1 MNFKVGAPEGTYS
14 AYILPFSGNNL
25 PERYLGRYPELK
37 DFPLPEKE
45 KSAATLAGGQRVL
58 TVCMD
63 ENGHEKRTADTF
75 RKAFSDHKKFLSDT
89 PVIDLSECGAH
100 TEPAMRGL
108 ALSDYKIGTFKEAER
123 MDTDPGET
131 TVYYLGG
138 SPETAEEA
146 SVRADVQ
153 MRIMHLVD
161 LPAADK
167 TPEMLGDFAA
177 ESARRFGYQ
186 CEVWDK
192 SKLEHLG
199 MHAINA
205 VGRGSDRPPVLI
217 ISRYRG
223 KPEDKT
229 VHAAVLGKGVTFDTG
244 GISIK
249 PSENLHYMKCDMAGG
264 AAALGAVEVAAR
276 LKLRVNLTVVV
287 PAAEN
292 AVDARSFLPGDVIH
306 SYSGKTIEILN
317 TDAEGRLILADALAW
332 TVKHEKPATIVDL
345 ATLTGS
351 AVRALG
357 KEAAA
362 LYSDDLK
369 LRDALMKAGEHTGD
383 KLWPMPLSSDYD
395 HHLHSDI
402 ADVSNLS
409 QNPTA
414 GSVAAAKFLQVFT
427 DKHPSWAHIDMAGPS
442 FTDSPFAKMKSAS
455 GYGVQ
460 LLFEFLRKT
469 AAN

>member
-1 MNFKVGAPEGTYS
+1 MKFTEGALEGTYS
-14 AYILPFSGNNL
+14 AHILPFSGKTL
-25 PERYLGRYPELK
+25 PASYLSRHPELA
-37 DFPLPEKE
+37 DMPLPEKG
-45 KSAATLAGGQRVL
+45 KSAATLAGNVRTVL
-58 TVCMD
+58 VCFDEDGTEKTV
-63 ENGHEKRTADTF
+63 ADTL
-75 RKAFSDHKKFLSDT
+75 RKAARDHKVFLGDT
-89 PVIDLSECGAH
+89 PLIDLSKCGNHA
-100 TEPAMRGL
+100 EPALRGL

-123 MDTDPGET
+123 MNTDAVEQ
-131 TVYYLGG
+131 TVCYFGG
-138 SPETAEEA
+138 NPTIAEEA
-146 SVRADVQ
+146 SARADVQ

-167 TPEMLGDFAA
+167 TPEMLGNFAA
-177 ESARRFGYQ
+177 ESARLYGYR
-186 CEVWDK
+186 CEVWDRD
-192 SKLEHLG
+192 KLEHLG

-205 VGRGSDRPPVLI
+205 VGRGSDHPPVLI

-223 KPEDKT
+223 KPDDKT
-229 VHAAVLGKGVTFDTG
+229 VHAAVIGKGVTFDTG

-249 PSENLHYMKCDMAGG
+249 PSDNLHYMKCDMAGG
-264 AAALGAVEVAAR
+264 AAVLGAVELAAR
-276 LKLRVNLTVVV
+276 LKLPINITAVV

-292 AVDARSFLPGDVIH
+292 AVDARSFLPGDVIR
-306 SYSGKTIEILN
+306 SYSGKTIEVLN

-332 TVKHEKPATIVDL
+332 TVKHEKPLHITDL

-362 LYSDDLK
+362 LYSDDLR
-369 LRDALMKAGEHTGD
+369 LRDALMKAGERTGE

-460 LLFEFLRKT
+460 LLYEFLRET
-469 AAN
+469 AGI